1 MVREARAQSITWMET
16 DLAANTGAFER
27 APGVMSETALI
38 KKRYIKAYVRTS
50 PLDQWSTEIFRLSSK
65 EAD

>member
-1 MVREARAQSITWMET
+1 MVREARAQSMTWMET
-16 DLAANTGAFER
+16 DLAANIGAFER
-27 APGVMSETALI
+27 ALGVMSETALI

-50 PLDQWSTEIFRLSSK
+50 PLDHWSTEILRLSSK